1 MFEVVVINGSGGS
14 GKDTFI
20 DFFAEVI
27 KSHPED
33 SDTKVFRVSS
43 VDEVKEIAANLGWDG
58 VKDDR
63 GRRFLCDIKDALT
76 RYNDRP
82 LNYMLYKVN
91 EIKRNT
97 HNNAVVFLF
106 IREPE
111 EIRKFIAKVPSSTL
125 LIRREDVESFTNH
138 ADSSVFDFQYDVIFD
153 NSGSLEE
160 LRDKAETFYGILK
173 YWEGCKC
180 HL

>member
-1 MFEVVVINGSGGS
+1 ML
-14 GKDTFI
+14 
-20 DFFAEVI
+20 
-27 KSHPED
+27 H
-33 SDTKVFRVSS
+33 KVS
-43 VDEVKEIAANLGWDG
+43 
-58 VKDDR
+58 
-63 GRRFLCDIKDALT
+63 
-76 RYNDRP
+76 
-82 LNYMLYKVN
+82 
-91 EIKRNT
+91 EIKRDT

-111 EIRKFIAKVPSSTL
+111 EIRKFISKVPSSTL